1 MTIVVKLLQS
11 QETSPRKSNFPF
23 DEAMDF
29 LDYKSILSLTE
40 CDTFELEEN
49 HVGWYRKH
57 SEVMGMA
64 GVLATLVL
72 NGSSLAL

>member
-1 MTIVVKLLQS
+1 
-11 QETSPRKSNFPF
+11 
-23 DEAMDF
+23 MDF